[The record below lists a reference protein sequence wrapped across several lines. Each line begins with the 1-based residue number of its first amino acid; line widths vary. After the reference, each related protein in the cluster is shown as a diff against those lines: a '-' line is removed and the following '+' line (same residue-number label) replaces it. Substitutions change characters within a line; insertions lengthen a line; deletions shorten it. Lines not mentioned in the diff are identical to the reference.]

1 MAGGGGVFGNS
12 AFGSSAGGAGVWGNS
27 GGGGGGAGSLGAG
40 VGGGGGGNAGGAP
53 SFGFGFGAAPGGAE
67 GGWKSWAQPAFAPA
81 APAGPG
87 AASSGSLF
95 GAASQQ
101 GGGGSG
107 TLPSGLP
114 ASAFGGAR
122 SAAGAEVDAS
132 QITRLNHENLDG
144 FLRGARVLKAI
155 LFTKKSDTPAVW
167 SKLFEQFGA
176 QVLFGVV
183 GCHLVDLVSK
193 FGLREEEL
201 PKVLVIHPTGERV
214 TYQGVSN
221 FDRISVFINQQ
232 ILRASSPSSAA
243 AAVGSIG
250 GASGGVS
257 VSGMFGQGAT
267 APESARVGVAQ
278 NAAASTSVKVGVGSL
293 FGALGAGAGVAT
305 ALPSSSLFSGVC
317 ACLRERVSWSV
328 FLCVYIRGGWMAGWM
343 GGWVSGVCM
352 YTQVHM
358 CAR

>member
-1 MAGGGGVFGNS
+1 VAGGGGVFGNS

-81 APAGPG
+81 APGGPG
-87 AASSGSLF
+87 GASSGSLF

-101 GGGGSG
+101 GAGGAGTLGPG

-144 FLRGARVLKAI
+144 FLRGPRVLKAI

-176 QVLFGVV
+176 HVLFGVV
-183 GCHLVDLVSK
+183 ACHLADLVSK

-201 PKVLVIHPTGERV
+201 PKVLVVHPTGERV

-232 ILRASSPSSAA
+232 ILRASSPSSSA

-267 APESARVGVAQ
+267 ASEGARVGAAQ
-278 NAAASTSVKVGVGSL
+278 SAAASTSVKVGVSSL
-293 FGALGAGAGVAT
+293 FGALGAGAGGAT

-317 ACLRERVSWSV
+317 ACLCERV
-328 FLCVYIRGGWMAGWM
+328 C
-343 GGWVSGVCM
+343 
-352 YTQVHM
+352 
-358 CAR
+358 